1 MLTITSGSIRDG
13 RPFLITNCLPLRLM
27 RIIWP
32 ICGELATSVE
42 EGAAALGMAT
52 VDAAAT
58 RRLTAPRKDRMSGS
72 NVDGGANTL

>member
-1 MLTITSGSIRDG
+1 
-13 RPFLITNCLPLRLM
+13 M

-42 EGAAALGMAT
+42 EGAAALGMAA

-58 RRLTAPRKDRMSGS
+58 RRLTAPRKDGMSES
-72 NVDGGANTL
+72 NVDGGTNTS

>member
-1 MLTITSGSIRDG
+1 MLTITPGLIRD
-13 RPFLITNCLPLRLM
+13 RKIISYNKLSPSATDANC
-27 RIIWP
+27 WP

-42 EGAAALGMAT
+42 EGAAALGMAA

-72 NVDGGANTL
+72 NVDGGTNT